1 MYVYCMVGR
10 TMYAVN
16 VFEIMNICITSVH
29 FSLPGGVI
37 ALEDYIVKSWLL
49 ATYFLL
55 PSKNSMA

>member
-1 MYVYCMVGR
+1 
-10 TMYAVN
+10 MYAVN

>member
-1 MYVYCMVGR
+1 MVGR

-37 ALEDYIVKSWLL
+37 ALEDYI